1 MEKGFDVAIAI
12 IAVMVVGVVLMLTRK
27 LPTGFALILMAFV
40 IGLIAGAPLMGDHGV
55 TTTVLEDGSTLLAE
69 TMIAILLG
77 AWLGALMGETGIA
90 STLVR
95 KTVEFAGDRPYVV
108 ALGLFAV
115 ATLCGSVTGSAPA
128 AMLAGIIGIPAMIAV
143 GVPPVTA
150 AGTIAFGVAAGI
162 PFELASWQ
170 YLSTA
175 LKLPISTIR
184 HFQLYMFPIIVFFAV
199 VFILIESRRRGVR
212 HSWAVKV
219 EPRRNPQ
226 SRRAVDAPWYSLIT
240 PVVPIVLALGF
251 DVPIIPS
258 LMVGV
263 LYALVTTT
271 KPIEMARRALRSLYQ
286 GFEVAAP
293 PLFLF
298 ISIGMLLT
306 AVQLPGAVKALKPV
320 TTAIAPHNPI
330 LFVIVFAVLTPLC
343 LYRGPFNIYGL
354 GAGIASVLISG
365 GVYPAMGVLGLM
377 SSYNEV
383 LGVSDP
389 TSTQTVWSAEY
400 AGVRPERVMV
410 RTLPYTWALATA
422 GLILTAA
429 LYL

>member
-1 MEKGFDVAIAI
+1 MAAGI

-27 LPTGFALILMAFV
+27 LPTAFALILMAVAIAF
-40 IGLIAGAPLMGDHGV
+40 IAGAPAMGTGSV
-55 TTTVLEDGSTLLAE
+55 TTAVLETGSTLLAS

-77 AWLGALMGETGIA
+77 AWLGTLMDETGVA

-108 ALGLFAV
+108 ALGLFVV

-143 GVPPVTA
+143 GIPAVTA

-175 LKLPISTIR
+175 LKLPISSIR
-184 HFQLYMFPIIVFFAV
+184 HFQLYMFPIIVVCAV
-199 VFILIESRRRGVR
+199 AFILIESRRRGVQ
-212 HSWAVKV
+212 HAWAVKLTPGG
-219 EPRRNPQ
+219 EAPQAKQRRQ
-226 SRRAVDAPWYSLIT
+226 RRGDAPWYALIT
-240 PVVPIVLALGF
+240 PLIPIVLALGF

-258 LMVGV
+258 LLAGV
-263 LYALVTTT
+263 VYALLTTT
-271 KPIEMARRALRSLYQ
+271 RPAEMSQRALRSLYE
-286 GFEVAAP
+286 GFRVAAP
-293 PLFLF
+293 ALVLF
-298 ISIGMLLT
+298 IAIGMLLT
-306 AVQLPGAVKALKPV
+306 AVELPGAIKALKPV
-320 TTAIAPHNPI
+320 TTAISPHNAI
-330 LFVIVFAVLTPLC
+330 LFVVVFAVLTPLC
-343 LYRGPFNIYGL
+343 LYRGPLNIYGL
-354 GAGIASVLISG
+354 GAGIASVLIAAG
-365 GVYPAMGVLGLM
+365 IYPAMGVLGLM

-383 LGVSDP
+383 LSVADP

-400 AGVRPERVMV
+400 AGVRPERVMA
-410 RTLPYTWALATA
+410 RALPYTWVLGAA
-422 GLILTAA
+422 GLLLTAV

>member
-1 MEKGFDVAIAI
+1 MAAGI
-12 IAVMVVGVVLMLTRK
+12 IVVMAVGVVLMLTRK
-27 LPTGFALILMAFV
+27 LPTAFALILMAV
-40 IGLIAGAPLMGDHGV
+40 AIALIAGAPLMGSNNSV
-55 TTTVLEDGSTLLAE
+55 TTTVLETGSTLLAT
-69 TMIAILLG
+69 TMIAILMG
-77 AWLGALMGETGIA
+77 AWLGKLMDETGVA

-108 ALGLFAV
+108 ALGLFIV

-175 LKLPISTIR
+175 LKLPIASIR
-184 HFQLYMFPIIVFFAV
+184 HFQLYMFPIIVVCAV
-199 VFILIESRRRGVR
+199 AYILVESRRRGVQ
-212 HSWAVKV
+212 HSWAVKLV
-219 EPRRNPQ
+219 PREEAPQ
-226 SRRAVDAPWYSLIT
+226 AQQRRQRRADAPWYSLIS

-251 DVPIIPS
+251 DVPIVPS
-258 LMVGV
+258 LLAGV
-263 LYALVTTT
+263 VYVLLTTT
-271 KPIEMARRALRSLYQ
+271 RPAEMTQRALRCLYE
-286 GFEVAAP
+286 GFRVAAP
-293 PLFLF
+293 ALVLF
-298 ISIGMLLT
+298 IGIGILLT
-306 AVQLPGAVKALKPV
+306 AVELPGSITALKPV
-320 TTAIAPHNPI
+320 ITAISPHNPI
-330 LFVIVFAVLTPLC
+330 LFVVVFAVLTPLC

-354 GAGIASVLISG
+354 GVGIASVLMAVGI
-365 GVYPAMGVLGLM
+365 YPAMGVLGLM

-383 LGVSDP
+383 LGTSDP

-400 AGVRPERVMV
+400 AGVRPERVMA
-410 RTLPYTWALATA
+410 RTLPYTWMLATA
-422 GLILTAA
+422 GLVLTAV

>member
-1 MEKGFDVAIAI
+1 MAAGI
-12 IAVMVVGVVLMLTRK
+12 IIVMVVGVVLMLTRI
-27 LPTGFALILMAFV
+27 LPTGFALILMAV
-40 IGLIAGAPLMGDHGV
+40 AIALIAGAPLSGDGSV
-55 TTTVLEDGSTLLAE
+55 TTAVLEDGSTLLAS

-77 AWLGALMGETGIA
+77 AWLGTLMDETGVA

-95 KTVEFAGDRPYVV
+95 KTVEFAGDRPWVV

-143 GVPPVTA
+143 GVPRVTA

-175 LKLPISTIR
+175 LKLPISSIR
-184 HFQLYMFPIIVFFAV
+184 HFQLYMFPIIVVAAV
-199 VFILIESRRRGVR
+199 AFILIESRRRGLQ
-212 HSWAVKV
+212 HSWAVKLA
-219 EPRRNPQ
+219 PRSEAPEADN
-226 SRRAVDAPWYSLIT
+226 RRKRRGDAPWYSLIA
-240 PVVPIVLALGF
+240 PLVPIVLALGF
-251 DVPIIPS
+251 EVPIIPS
-258 LMVGV
+258 LLAGV
-263 LYALVTTT
+263 AYVLLTTT
-271 KPIEMARRALRSLYQ
+271 RPAEMSQRALRSLYQ
-286 GFEVAAP
+286 GFRVAAP
-293 PLFLF
+293 ALVLF
-298 ISIGMLLT
+298 IAIGMLLT
-306 AVQLPGAVKALKPV
+306 AVQLPGAMKALKPV
-320 TTAIAPHNPI
+320 TTAISPQNPI
-330 LFVIVFAVLTPLC
+330 LFVVVFAVLTPLC

-354 GAGIASVLISG
+354 GAGIASVLMSAGI
-365 GVYPAMGVLGLM
+365 YPAMGVLGLM

-400 AGVRPERVMV
+400 AGVRPERVMA
-410 RTLPYTWALATA
+410 RTLPYTWVLAA
-422 GLILTAA
+422 GGLILTAA

>member
-1 MEKGFDVAIAI
+1 MAVAI
-12 IAVMVVGVVLMLTRK
+12 IAVMAVGVVLMLTRK

-40 IGLIAGAPLMGDHGV
+40 IGLLAGAPLMGEKGV
-55 TTTVLEDGSTLLAE
+55 TTTVLQNGATLLAQ

-77 AWLGALMGETGIA
+77 AWLGSLMGETGIA

-108 ALGLFAV
+108 ALGLFV
-115 ATLCGSVTGSAPA
+115 VSILCGAVTGSAPA

-150 AGTIAFGVAAGI
+150 AGTIVFGVAAGI

-175 LKLPISTIR
+175 LKLPIATIR
-184 HFQLYMFPIIVFFAV
+184 HFQLYMFPIVVVFAV
-199 VFILIESRRRGVR
+199 AFVLVESRRRGVQ
-212 HSWAVKV
+212 HAWAVRTA
-219 EPRRNPQ
+219 PRPARTG
-226 SRRAVDAPWYSLIT
+226 RRATDAPWYSLLT
-240 PVVPIVLALGF
+240 PLVPIVLALGL

-258 LMVGV
+258 LLVGV
-263 LYALVTTT
+263 VYALVTTT
-271 KPIEMARRALRSLYQ
+271 RPAAMAARALRSLYD
-286 GFEVAAP
+286 GFRVAAP
-293 PLFLF
+293 PLVLF
-298 ISIGMLLT
+298 IAIGMLLT
-306 AVQLPGAVKALKPV
+306 AVQLPGAVDALKPV
-320 TTAIAPHNPI
+320 LTAISPHHAI
-330 LFVIVFAVLTPLC
+330 LFVLVFGLLTPLC

-354 GAGIASVLISG
+354 GAGIASVLVAG

-377 SSYNEV
+377 SSYNQV

-400 AGVRPERVMV
+400 AGVRPQRVLA
-410 RTLPYTWALATA
+410 RTLPYTWAMGVA
-422 GLILTAA
+422 GLVLTAA

>member
-1 MEKGFDVAIAI
+1 MVIGVA
-12 IAVMVVGVVLMLTRK
+12 LMLTRK

-40 IGLIAGAPLMGDHGV
+40 IGLLAGAPLMGSTGV
-55 TTTVLEDGSTLLAE
+55 TTTVLEKGSTLLAE

-77 AWLGALMGETGIA
+77 AWLGSLMGETGIA

-108 ALGLFAV
+108 ALGLFVV
-115 ATLCGSVTGSAPA
+115 ATLCGAVTGSAPA

-143 GVPPVTA
+143 GVPQVTA

-184 HFQLYMFPIIVFFAV
+184 HFQLYMFPIIVVCAV
-199 VFILIESRRRGVR
+199 AFILIESRRHGVQ
-212 HSWAVKV
+212 HSWAVQIA
-219 EPRRNPQ
+219 PRRGRQP
-226 SRRAVDAPWYSLIT
+226 RRRGDAPWYSLLT
-240 PVVPIVLALGF
+240 PVVPIVLALIF

-258 LMVGV
+258 LLVGV
-263 LYALVTTT
+263 VYALVTTT
-271 KPIEMARRALRSLYQ
+271 RPVEMSRRALRSLYK

-293 PLFLF
+293 PLVLF
-298 ISIGMLLT
+298 IAIGMLLT
-306 AVQLPGAVKALKPV
+306 AVQLPGAVSALKPV
-320 TTAIAPHNPI
+320 TTAISPHNPV
-330 LFVIVFAVLTPLC
+330 LFVVIFGLLTPLS

-354 GAGIASVLISG
+354 GAGIASVLIAS

-400 AGVRPERVMV
+400 AGVRPEKVMV
-410 RTLPYTWALATA
+410 RTLPYTWVLAVA
-422 GLILTAA
+422 GLTLTAA

>member
-1 MEKGFDVAIAI
+1 MAIAI
-12 IAVMVVGVVLMLTRK
+12 VAVIMIGVVLMLTRK

-40 IGLIAGAPLMGDHGV
+40 IALLAGAPLMGSTSV
-55 TTTVLEDGSTLLAE
+55 TTTVLESGSTLLAE
-69 TMIAILLG
+69 TMIAILFG
-77 AWLGALMGETGIA
+77 AWLGSLMGDAGIA

-95 KTVEFAGDRPYVV
+95 KTVEFGGDRPYVV
-108 ALGLFAV
+108 ALGLFIV
-115 ATLCGSVTGSAPA
+115 ATLCGAVTGSAPA

-143 GVPPVTA
+143 GVPAVTA

-175 LKLPISTIR
+175 LKLPVSSIR
-184 HFQLYMFPIIVFFAV
+184 HFQLYMFPIIVVFAV
-199 VFILIESRRRGVR
+199 AFVLIESRRRGVQ
-212 HSWAVKV
+212 HSWAVEIAPQEKTRH
-219 EPRRNPQ
+219 RRPG
-226 SRRAVDAPWYSLIT
+226 DAPWYSLLT
-240 PVVPIVLALGF
+240 PVVPIVLALGL

-258 LMVGV
+258 LLVGV
-263 LYALVTTT
+263 VYALVTTT
-271 KPIEMARRALRSLYQ
+271 RPAEMMRRALRSLYR

-293 PLFLF
+293 ALVLF

-306 AVQLPGAVKALKPV
+306 AVQLPGAVSALKPV
-320 TTAIAPHNPI
+320 VAAVSPHNPV
-330 LFVIVFAVLTPLC
+330 LFVVVFGLLAPLC

-354 GAGIASVLISG
+354 GAGIASVLIAG

-377 SSYNEV
+377 SSYNEM

-400 AGVRPERVMV
+400 AGVRPERVLA
-410 RTLPYTWALATA
+410 RTLPYTWLLAVA
-422 GLILTAA
+422 GLVLTAV

>member
-1 MEKGFDVAIAI
+1 MAVAIL
-12 IAVMVVGVVLMLTRK
+12 AVMAVGVVLMLTRK
-27 LPTGFALILMAFV
+27 LPTAFALILMAFV
-40 IGLIAGAPLMGDHGV
+40 IGLVAGAPLMGDDGV
-55 TTTVLEDGSTLLAE
+55 TTAVLQNGATLLAQ

-77 AWLGALMGETGIA
+77 AWLGSLMGETGIA

-115 ATLCGSVTGSAPA
+115 AILCGAVTGSAPA

-150 AGTIAFGVAAGI
+150 AGTIVFGVAAGI

-175 LKLPISTIR
+175 LKLPIATIR
-184 HFQLYMFPIIVFFAV
+184 HFQLYMFPIIVVFAV
-199 VFILIESRRRGVR
+199 AFILIESRRRGVR
-212 HSWAVKV
+212 HAWAVRTA
-219 EPRRNPQ
+219 PRPARTR
-226 SRRAVDAPWYSLIT
+226 RRATDAPWYSLLT
-240 PVVPIVLALGF
+240 PLVPIVLALGLE
-251 DVPIIPS
+251 VPIIPS
-258 LMVGV
+258 LLVGV
-263 LYALVTTT
+263 GYALVTTT
-271 KPIEMARRALRSLYQ
+271 RPSRMAPRALRSLYD
-286 GFEVAAP
+286 GFKVAAP
-293 PLFLF
+293 PLVLF
-298 ISIGMLLT
+298 IAIGMLLT
-306 AVQLPGAVKALKPV
+306 AVQLPGAVNALKPIA
-320 TTAIAPHNPI
+320 TAISPHNPI
-330 LFVIVFAVLTPLC
+330 LFVVVFGLLTPLC

-354 GAGIASVLISG
+354 GAGIASVLVAG

-400 AGVRPERVMV
+400 AGVRPQRVLA
-410 RTLPYTWALATA
+410 RTLPYTWALGVA